1 MKQRRTDPLVSLEEE
16 LNRLAKVGLLREP
29 ATPESPSISV
39 TSNDYLGLA
48 ARPAPAVAAGAGA
61 SRLVSGEHA
70 EHRNLERAFAE
81 WLGFEDGLAFT
92 SGYAANLGTVAALA
106 GPGDL
111 IVSDALNHAS
121 LIDGARLSRA
131 RVAVT
136 PHGDV
141 EAIADRLRRR
151 TEARAV
157 VAVESYYGMDADGP
171 DLRALREVCTEEG
184 AFLLVDEA
192 HALGVLGPDGR
203 GRCSEAGVV
212 PDALVVTLGKAFG
225 AQGAVVLGARTLRRY
240 LWNKARSFVFSTGLA
255 PAEAAAAT
263 AALRVLREDP
273 RLPRLVAARAAQ
285 MRTGLVHA
293 CGLVG
298 EGAPVVAGFG
308 PVVPVVVGST
318 ERAVRLSGLLREEG
332 FVVPPIRPPTVPEGT
347 ARLRVTVTAK
357 MDPAEVDRFLQA
369 AKRAFDRLGDDRASS
384 TASARRAARLV
395 VVGGTG
401 TEIGKTFV
409 ARAICHAL
417 RAASPDAQ
425 IAAVKPVESGRTEA
439 DPASDVAQLEH
450 LSTFHVKRFPPPY
463 LLARPV
469 SPHLAARAMDR
480 AIDLP
485 TILDWLAPIRTEADL
500 VILELAGGLFS
511 PLAPRLTNADLVAAL
526 RPDALLLV
534 APDRLGVLHDVGAAT
549 RAAQAEGLRIRGI
562 VLSATAT
569 PDASTGTNA
578 AELCMVTRVPVLAT
592 LPRTTVDDPRVLD
605 ALTPVVR
612 EFLPPA
618 AVRPS

>member
-1 MKQRRTDPLVSLEEE
+1 MKQRRTDPLVSLKEE
-16 LNRLAKVGLLREP
+16 LDRLAKVGLLREP
-29 ATPESPSISV
+29 SVPESPSISV

-48 ARPAPAVAAGAGA
+48 ARPAPPVAAGAGA

-171 DLRALREVCTEEG
+171 DLRALRAVCTEEG

-192 HALGVLGPDGR
+192 HAVGVLGPDGR
-203 GRCSEAGVV
+203 GRCREAGVV

-225 AQGAVVLGARTLRRY
+225 AQGAVVLGAKTLRRY

-263 AALRVLREDP
+263 AALRLLREDP
-273 RLPRLVAARAAQ
+273 GLPRLVAARAAQ
-285 MRTGLVHA
+285 MRTGLVEA
-293 CGLVG
+293 CGRG

-318 ERAVRLSGLLREEG
+318 ERAVRLSGLLGEEG

-347 ARLRVTVTAK
+347 ARLRVTVTAR

-369 AKRAFDRLGDDRASS
+369 AKRAFERLGDDRASS
-384 TASARRAARLV
+384 TVGARQAAPLIV
-395 VVGGTG
+395 IGGTG

-409 ARAICHAL
+409 ARAIAQAL

-469 SPHLAARAMDR
+469 SPHLAAREMDR

-485 TILDWLAPIRTEADL
+485 TILDWLAPIRAEADL

-511 PLAPRLTNADLVAAL
+511 PLGPRLTNADLVAAL
-526 RPDALLLV
+526 QPDAFFLV

-562 VLSATAT
+562 VLSAPAT

-605 ALTPVVR
+605 ALAPVVR
-612 EFLPPA
+612 DFLPPA